1 VTGACGILTALVKF
15 LAQFFISNNRYLS
28 RLNLRAMPTSD
39 TSQDTLP
46 TNPRIGHYVSTVA
59 FDETVNAYVPPALP
73 PEPPLALSAQ
83 LLQRLS
89 EADRAIGRLDGVA
102 MLLPDKALFLY
113 MYVRKEAVLSSQIE
127 GTQSTLDDLLQFE
140 NAALAGKPLDDITEV
155 SNYVDAMM
163 YGLDVLRDPKG
174 LPLCLRLLRDMHAR
188 LLQKGRGQNKSPG
201 EFRRSQ
207 NWLGGTRPGN
217 AHYVPPPVG
226 EMEKCLGDLERFLH
240 DDSAIIPPLIKAGM
254 LHVQF
259 ESIHPFLDG
268 NGRLGRLMIALF
280 LVEKKILHEPLLY
293 LSLYLKTHREQYYR
307 LLQDVRLRGDWETWT
322 EFFLTGVAE
331 TANNAYES
339 AMRIVALFQTDR
351 ERIATCGEQTNSMLR
366 VHELLQ
372 THPFLNAAQVQQK
385 AGLSAPTVNKAF
397 ETLEKLQI
405 VGEITGKQ
413 RGRVYAY
420 TEFLKILESGTE
432 VQPPAQPVG

>member
-1 VTGACGILTALVKF
+1 MT
-15 LAQFFISNNRYLS
+15 RDDY
-28 RLNLRAMPTSD
+28 
-39 TSQDTLP
+39 SQDAAP
-46 TNPRIGHYVSTVA
+46 TNPRIGRYVSSVA
-59 FDETVNAYVPPALP
+59 FDETVNAYVPPPLP
-73 PEPPLALSAQ
+73 PDPPIALSPL

-89 EADRAIGRLDGVA
+89 EADRAVGRLDGVA

-127 GTQSTLDDLLQFE
+127 GTQSTLDDLLQYE
-140 NAALAGKPLDDITEV
+140 NAALAGKPLDDVTEV

-163 YGLDVLRDPKG
+163 YGLGVIRDPKG

-188 LLQKGRGQNKSPG
+188 LLQRGRGEAKNPG

-207 NWLGGTRPGN
+207 NWIGGTRPGN
-217 AHYVPPPVG
+217 AHYVPPPVN
-226 EMEKCLGDLERFLH
+226 EMDVCLGDLERFLH
-240 DDSAIIPPLIKAGM
+240 DDSAAIPPLVKAGY

-268 NGRLGRLMIALF
+268 NGRLGRLLIALF
-280 LVEKKILHEPLLY
+280 LVEKKVLHEPLLY
-293 LSLYLKTHREQYYR
+293 LSLYLKTHREDYYR

-339 AMRIVALFQTDR
+339 AMRIVALFRADR
-351 ERIATCGEQTNSMLR
+351 ERIAACGEQTNSMLR
-366 VHELLQ
+366 LHELLQ
-372 THPFLNAAQVQQK
+372 THPFLNAAQAQEK
-385 AGLSAPTVNKAF
+385 TGLSAPTVNKAF
-397 ETLEKLQI
+397 DALETLGI

-413 RGRVYAY
+413 RGRVFAYA
-420 TEFLKILESGTE
+420 EFLKILESGTE
-432 VQPPAQPVG
+432 VR

>member
-1 VTGACGILTALVKF
+1 MTDSPTQQDVT
-15 LAQFFISNNRYLS
+15 S
-28 RLNLRAMPTSD
+28 
-39 TSQDTLP
+39 
-46 TNPRIGHYVSTVA
+46 RIGRYVTTVA
-59 FDETVNAYVPPALP
+59 FDEAVNAYVPPPLP
-73 PEPPLALSAQ
+73 PNPPLALSPI

-140 NAALAGKPLDDITEV
+140 NAALAGKPLDDVTEV

-163 YGLDVLRDPKG
+163 YGLQVIRDPTG

-188 LLQKGRGQNKSPG
+188 LLQRGRGEAKNPG

-207 NWLGGTRPGN
+207 NWIGGTRPGN
-217 AHYVPPPVG
+217 AHYVPPPVTK
-226 EMEKCLGDLERFLH
+226 MEACLSDLERFLH
-240 DDSAIIPPLIKAGM
+240 DDSAAIPPLIKAGY

-268 NGRLGRLMIALF
+268 NGRLGRLLIALF
-280 LVEKKILHEPLLY
+280 LVEKKVLHEPLLY
-293 LSLYLKTHREQYYR
+293 LSLYLKTHREDYYR
-307 LLQDVRLRGDWETWT
+307 LLQEVRLRGDWETWT

-339 AMRIVALFQTDR
+339 AMRIVALFRADR
-351 ERIATCGEQTNSMLR
+351 ERIAACGEQTNSMLR
-366 VHELLQ
+366 IHELLQ
-372 THPFLNAAQVQQK
+372 THPFLNAAQAQERT
-385 AGLSAPTVNKAF
+385 GLSAPTVNKAF
-397 ETLEKLQI
+397 DALEALGV
-405 VGEITGKQ
+405 VGEITGKR
-413 RGRVYAY
+413 RGRVFAYA
-420 TEFLKILESGTE
+420 EFLKILESGT
-432 VQPPAQPVG
+432 QLRQAGG

>member
-1 VTGACGILTALVKF
+1 MPSDDTVPPVEPE
-15 LAQFFISNNRYLS
+15 NR
-28 RLNLRAMPTSD
+28 
-39 TSQDTLP
+39 
-46 TNPRIGHYVSTVA
+46 RIGRYATTVA
-59 FDETVNAYVPPALP
+59 FNETVNAYVPPPLP
-73 PEPPLALSAQ
+73 PEPALELSPH

-127 GTQSTLDDLLQFE
+127 GTQSTLDELLQYE
-140 NAALAGKPLDDITEV
+140 NAALAGKPLDDIAEV

-163 YGLDVLRDPKG
+163 YGLGVLRDPQG

-188 LLQKGRGQNKSPG
+188 LLQKGRGEAKNPG

-217 AHYVPPPVG
+217 AHYVPPPVH
-226 EMEKCLGDLERFLH
+226 EMQTCLSDFERFLH
-240 DDSAIIPPLIKAGM
+240 DDSALIPPLVKAGF

-268 NGRLGRLMIALF
+268 NGRLGRLLIALF
-280 LVEKKILHEPLLY
+280 LVEKKVLQEPLLY

-307 LLQDVRLRGDWETWT
+307 LLQDVLLRGDWEAWT

-331 TANNAYES
+331 TANNAHES
-339 AMRIVALFQTDR
+339 AMRIVALFQADR
-351 ERIATCGEQTNSMLR
+351 ERISASGEQTNSMLR
-366 VHELLQ
+366 LHELMR
-372 THPFLNAAQVQQK
+372 THPFLNAAQAQQK
-385 AGLSAPTVNKAF
+385 TGLSAPTVNKAF
-397 ETLEKLQI
+397 EALESLGI
-405 VGEITGKQ
+405 VNEITGKQ
-413 RGRVYAY
+413 RGRVFSY
-420 TEFLKILESGTE
+420 TEFLRILDSGTE
-432 VQPPAQPVG
+432 VQAPLGE

>member
-1 VTGACGILTALVKF
+1 
-15 LAQFFISNNRYLS
+15 
-28 RLNLRAMPTSD
+28 MPTSAPFHD
-39 TSQDTLP
+39 ASP
-46 TNPRIGHYVSTVA
+46 NPRIGRYVSTVA
-59 FDETVNAYVPPALP
+59 FDETVNAYVPPSLP
-73 PEPPLALSAQ
+73 PEPPLVLSPQ
-83 LLQRLS
+83 LLHRLS

-140 NAALAGKPLDDITEV
+140 NAALAGKPLDDVTEV
-155 SNYVDAMM
+155 SNYVDSMM
-163 YGLDVLRDPKG
+163 FGLRELRDPKG

-188 LLQKGRGQNKSPG
+188 LLQKGRGQGKNPG

-207 NWLGGTRPGN
+207 NWIGGTRPGN
-217 AHYVPPPVG
+217 AHFVPPPVN
-226 EMEKCLGDLERFLH
+226 EMEKCLGDLEQFLH
-240 DDSAIIPPLIKAGM
+240 DDSEFIPPLIKAGL

-293 LSLYLKTHREQYYR
+293 LSLYLKTHREQYYQ

-339 AMRIVALFQTDR
+339 AMRIVALFQADR
-351 ERIATCGEQTNSMLR
+351 ERIAACGEQTNSILR
-366 VHELLQ
+366 IHELLQ
-372 THPFLNAAQVQQK
+372 THPFLNTAQARQK
-385 AGLSAPTVNKAF
+385 TGLSAPTINKTF
-397 ETLEKLQI
+397 ESLENLKI
-405 VGEITGKQ
+405 VGEITGKL
-413 RGRVYAY
+413 RGRVFAY
-420 TEFLKILESGTE
+420 TEFLKILENGTE
-432 VQPPAQPVG
+432 VQ

>member
-1 VTGACGILTALVKF
+1 MP
-15 LAQFFISNNRYLS
+15 NND
-28 RLNLRAMPTSD
+28 AP
-39 TSQDTLP
+39 QDAPPP
-46 TNPRIGHYVSTVA
+46 TNPRIGRYVSTVA
-59 FDETVNAYVPPALP
+59 FDETVNAYVPPPLP
-73 PEPPLALSAQ
+73 PEPPLALSPQ

-89 EADRAIGRLDGVA
+89 EADRAIGRLDGVS

-127 GTQSTLDDLLQFE
+127 GTQSTLDDLLQYE
-140 NAALAGKPLDDITEV
+140 NAALAGKPLDDVTEV

-163 YGLDVLRDPKG
+163 YGLGVLRDPKG
-174 LPLCLRLLRDMHAR
+174 LPLCPRLLRDMHAR
-188 LLQKGRGQNKSPG
+188 LLQKRRGQSKNPG

-207 NWLGGTRPGN
+207 NWIGGTRPGN
-217 AHYVPPPVG
+217 AHFVPPPVN
-226 EMEKCLGDLERFLH
+226 EMERCLDDLERFLH
-240 DDSAIIPPLIKAGM
+240 DDSALIPPLIKAGL

-280 LVEKKILHEPLLY
+280 LVEKRVLHEPLLY

-331 TANNAYES
+331 TANNAHES
-339 AMRIVALFQTDR
+339 AMRIVALFQADR
-351 ERIATCGEQTNSMLR
+351 ERISACGEQTNSMLR

-372 THPFLNAAQVQQK
+372 THPFLNAAQAQK
-385 AGLSAPTVNKAF
+385 KTGLSAPTVNKAF
-397 ETLEKLQI
+397 EALESLEI

-413 RGRVYAY
+413 RGRVFAYAA
-420 TEFLKILESGTE
+420 FLKILESGTE
-432 VQPPAQPVG
+432 AQPPTH

>member
-1 VTGACGILTALVKF
+1 
-15 LAQFFISNNRYLS
+15 
-28 RLNLRAMPTSD
+28 MPTRD
-39 TSQDTLP
+39 VPPDAP
-46 TNPRIGHYVSTVA
+46 MRPRIGRYVSTVA
-59 FDETVNAYVPPALP
+59 FDEMVKAYVPPPLP
-73 PEPPLALSAQ
+73 PQPPLALTPQ
-83 LLQRLS
+83 LLHRLS

-140 NAALAGKPLDDITEV
+140 NAALAGKPLDDVTEV

-163 YGLDVLRDPKG
+163 FGLGALRDAEG
-174 LPLCLRLLRDMHAR
+174 LPLCLRLLREMHAR
-188 LLQKGRGQNKSPG
+188 LLQKGRGQGKNPG

-207 NWLGGTRPGN
+207 NWIGGTRPGN
-217 AHYVPPPVG
+217 AHFVPPPVN
-226 EMEKCLGDLERFLH
+226 EMEKCLADLERFLH
-240 DDSAIIPPLIKAGM
+240 DDTEFIPPLIKAGM

-293 LSLYLKTHREQYYR
+293 LSLYLKAHREQYYQ

-322 EFFLTGVAE
+322 EFFLKGVAE

-339 AMRIVALFQTDR
+339 AMRIVALFQADR
-351 ERIATCGEQTNSMLR
+351 AHIAACGEQTNSMLR
-366 VHELLQ
+366 IHELLQ
-372 THPFLNAAQVQQK
+372 THPFLNAAQAQK
-385 AGLSAPTVNKAF
+385 KTGLSAPTVNKAF
-397 ETLEKLQI
+397 EALENLSV

-413 RGRVYAY
+413 RGRVFAY
-420 TEFLKILESGTE
+420 TAFLKILESGTE
-432 VQPPAQPVG
+432 VQRPAQPGG